1 MENRWSAE
9 DVNDLDE
16 LDLLVYQSRLIGEE
30 PSLVLWGGGN
40 TSLKVTR
47 TDFRGRQVKAM
58 LVKGSGADMK
68 SALRRDFPA
77 LRMDDILPLFE
88 LTEMS
93 DDGMVEYLSHCVMDP
108 GSPRPS
114 IETLLHGFLPQNSVV
129 HTHADAILSLTNTR
143 NPHKV
148 LAQVFGSDVIVVEYQ
163 RPGFLLSKEVAN
175 AVLKRPGARG
185 LVLLNHGLIT
195 WGSTPQASYQSHVEL
210 ISEAEQFLE
219 ARASAKVPFGGVKI
233 GNYIQS
239 CAKGSSL

>member
-9 DVNDLDE
+9 DVNNLDE

-47 TDFRGRQVKAM
+47 SDFRGRQVKAM
-58 LVKGSGADMK
+58 QVKGSGSDMK
-68 SALRRDFPA
+68 SALRKDFPA

-93 DDGMVEYLSHCVMDP
+93 DDGMVDYLSHCVMDP

-143 NPHKV
+143 NPHKA
-148 LAQVFGSDVIVVEYQ
+148 LAQVFGPDVIVVEYQ
-163 RPGFLLSKEVAN
+163 RPGFLLSKEVAA

-185 LVLLNHGLIT
+185 LVLVNHGLIT
-195 WGSTPQASYQSHVEL
+195 WGSTPQASYSPTW
-210 ISEAEQFLE
+210 S
-219 ARASAKVPFGGVKI
+219 
-233 GNYIQS
+233 
-239 CAKGSSL
+239 